1 MQAYKVLLLMGSSS
15 DCDSLM
21 PAVDVFEEFGIPVKV
36 QVASAH
42 RTPERVVELI
52 REAESTGASVILA
65 AAGMAAHLAGVV
77 SAHTTLPVIG
87 IPMESPHL
95 SGLDSLYSTVMMPP
109 GIPVATVGIGKP
121 GAKNAAYLALAILA
135 LGDGELRSRLKSWR
149 KAMPAAVA
157 EMNDAVQLKLAER
170 KR

>member
-1 MQAYKVLLLMGSSS
+1 VENYKILLLMGSAS

-21 PAVDVFEEFGIPVKV
+21 PAVEIFEEFGVPLKV

-52 REAESTGASVILA
+52 REAESVGAEAILA

-77 SAHTTLPVIG
+77 SAHTILPVIG

-121 GAKNAAYLALAILA
+121 GAKNAAYLALSILSLKDEA
-135 LGDGELRSRLKSWR
+135 LRARLKAFR
-149 KAMPAAVA
+149 KAMPASVA
-157 EMNDAVQLKLAER
+157 EMNDAVQKKLGSR
-170 KR
+170 GK

>member
-1 MQAYKVLLLMGSSS
+1 MGSSS

-21 PAVDVFEEFGIPVKV
+21 PAVEIFDEFGVSVKV

-52 REAESTGASVILA
+52 REAENGETQVILA

-77 SAHTTLPVIG
+77 SAHTLLPVIG

-135 LGDGELRSRLKSWR
+135 LKNPELKSRLHAFR
-149 KAMPAAVA
+149 KAMPSSVA
-157 EMNDAVQLKLAER
+157 EMNESVQRKLEAR
-170 KR
+170 HK